1 MLKIPVLGTH
11 SVHLHL
17 EDPMGSVVPVA
28 SVGSTASCWSV
39 LLCVFVCVAEEL
51 GRDAGTP
58 EQEGN
63 GNYFSK
69 K

>member
-1 MLKIPVLGTH
+1 
-11 SVHLHL
+11 
-17 EDPMGSVVPVA
+17 MGSVVPVA